1 MILSK
6 SDIKRINA
14 LKIKKY
20 RVIEKQFVA
29 EGQKIIL
36 DLIQI
41 GLIPELLVTTKLQ
54 QSLFNHIDSKKL
66 RISSDEDLQKISSLK
81 QAPGCLAIFNIPEP
95 TEEIPTQSWILAT
108 DDIQD
113 PGNLGTLIRIAD
125 WFGIKYIVC
134 SLETVDAYN
143 SKVVQATMGSIG
155 RVQIHYVDLEEFFR
169 TNPERKIYAG
179 VLEGQDIRE
188 INFTEP
194 GILLIGNESKG
205 IDQNLMPYV
214 SDPVF
219 IPKLGEAESLNAGV
233 AAGIMVSF
241 ALLSR

>member
-1 MILSK
+1 MVLSK

-54 QSLFNHIDSKKL
+54 ESLFNHIDSNKL
-66 RISSDEDLQKISSLK
+66 RIASEEDLQKISSLK
-81 QAPGCLAIFNIPEP
+81 QSPGCLAIFNTPEP
-95 TEEIPTQSWILAT
+95 TEEIPNESWILAT

-125 WFGIKYIVC
+125 WFGIRYIVC
-134 SLETVDAYN
+134 SIETVDAYN

-155 RVQIHYVDLEEFFR
+155 RVQIHYVDLEDFFKK
-169 TNPERKIYAG
+169 NPTRKIYAG
-179 VLEGQDIRE
+179 VLDGRDIRD
-188 INFTEP
+188 INFAEP

-205 IDQNLMPYV
+205 IDKSLMSYV
-214 SDPVF
+214 SDPVL
-219 IPKLGEAESLNAGV
+219 IPRLGEAESLNAGV